1 VFRGGWATLF
11 AAAVSA
17 AGLSLARVG
26 NAELVSVPLER
37 QAELLARVASY
48 DRNMLLRAGSR
59 VQVLILANDAD
70 PDSIGVARRMEAVLH
85 SIPDIAG
92 LAHDE
97 RIAPFSS
104 ASELARLC
112 RAQHIAIVYFGS
124 GFARDIPAI
133 RQALD
138 GADIL
143 TVAAVP
149 DYVELGVVLGFDV
162 LSGRPKLLVHLAQ
175 ARRQH
180 VDLRAD
186 LLKLARVFE

>member
-1 VFRGGWATLF
+1 VFRGGWAALC
-11 AAAVSA
+11 AAAVVA
-17 AGLSLARVG
+17 VWLSLARVG
-26 NAELVSVPLER
+26 SAELVSVPLER

-48 DRNMLLRAGSR
+48 DRNMSERAGTR
-59 VQVLILANDAD
+59 VQVLILANEAD
-70 PDSIGVARRMEAVLH
+70 PESIGVAKRMEAALR
-85 SIPDIAG
+85 SIPDIGG

-97 RIAPFSS
+97 RVAQFSN
-104 ASELARLC
+104 ASELARVC
-112 RAQHIAIVYFGS
+112 RAQRIAIVYLGS
-124 GFARDIPAI
+124 GFSRDIPAI

>member
-1 VFRGGWATLF
+1 MSRSGWAKLF
-11 AAAVSA
+11 VAAMTA
-17 AGLSLARVG
+17 AWLCLARVG
-26 NAELVSVPLER
+26 SAELVSVPLER
-37 QAELLARVASY
+37 QAELLARVAGY
-48 DRNMLLRAGSR
+48 DRNMPERAGAR
-59 VQVLILANDAD
+59 VQGLILANEAD
-70 PDSIGVARRMEAVLH
+70 SESIGVAKRMQAALQSV
-85 SIPDIAG
+85 PDIAG

-97 RIAPFSS
+97 RIGQLSN

-112 RAQHIAIVYFGS
+112 HAQHIAIVYLGS

-138 GADIL
+138 GADVL

-162 LSGRPKLLVHLAQ
+162 LSGRPKLLVHLSQ

>member
-1 VFRGGWATLF
+1 M
-11 AAAVSA
+11 AAAWLCIAHPGS
-17 AGLSLARVG
+17 
-26 NAELVSVPLER
+26 AELVSVPLER
-37 QAELLARVASY
+37 QAELLARVAAY
-48 DRNMLLRAGSR
+48 DRNMSSRAGAR
-59 VQVLILANDAD
+59 VEVLILANEMD
-70 PDSIGVARRMEAVLH
+70 PESIGVAKRMEAALR

-97 RIAPFSS
+97 RVVSFSS
-104 ASELARLC
+104 ATDLARRC
-112 RAQHIAIVYFGS
+112 RSQHISIVYLGS
-124 GFARDIPAI
+124 GFANEVPAI
-133 RQALD
+133 RDALD
-138 GADIL
+138 GVDVL